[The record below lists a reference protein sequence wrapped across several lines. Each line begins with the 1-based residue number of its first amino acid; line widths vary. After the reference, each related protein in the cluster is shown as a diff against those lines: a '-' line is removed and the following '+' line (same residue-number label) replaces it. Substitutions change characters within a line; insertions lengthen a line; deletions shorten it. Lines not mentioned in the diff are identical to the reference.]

1 MAAMADAFD
10 SLLFVGGDD
19 ISDAMAFR
27 SIQLFLVWLP
37 LFLSAP
43 SERGHQKNRPDAC
56 LEHLQNACI
65 LSGLAC
71 SHTGLGL
78 SHILS
83 QQLCCEFRIS
93 MSALQALLIPRLLLY
108 YGSDSTHLSGKA
120 WTVSSSACSADN
132 YLKMLA
138 AINPSFDGNRRA
150 ADILAEKI
158 DTLLDD
164 AHLPTNIKSY
174 HIREKDYLQRIEDL
188 ALRSFEQLSAI
199 CADAGSG
206 YPLVSEIVRILKD
219 IY

>member
-1 MAAMADAFD
+1 M
-10 SLLFVGGDD
+10 L
-19 ISDAMAFR
+19 
-27 SIQLFLVWLP
+27 WLSVP
-37 LFLSAP
+37 FSCFLSGFRFFVRPLRKRA
-43 SERGHQKNRPDAC
+43 SKNRPDAC

-150 ADILAEKI
+150 ADILAEKLTHFLMMPI
-158 DTLLDD
+158 SRPILR
-164 AHLPTNIKSY
+164 AAIS
-174 HIREKDYLQRIEDL
+174 EKKTI
-188 ALRSFEQLSAI
+188 FSA
-199 CADAGSG
+199 
-206 YPLVSEIVRILKD
+206 
-219 IY
+219 

>member
-83 QQLCCEFRIS
+83 RQLCCEFRIS

-108 YGSDSTHLSGKA
+108 YGSDSTHLFGKA
-120 WTVSSSACSADN
+120 WTVSASACSADN

-164 AHLPTNIKSY
+164 AHLPTNIRSC

>member
-1 MAAMADAFD
+1 
-10 SLLFVGGDD
+10 
-19 ISDAMAFR
+19 
-27 SIQLFLVWLP
+27 
-37 LFLSAP
+37 
-43 SERGHQKNRPDAC
+43 
-56 LEHLQNACI
+56 
-65 LSGLAC
+65 
-71 SHTGLGL
+71 
-78 SHILS
+78 
-83 QQLCCEFRIS
+83 

-120 WTVSSSACSADN
+120 WTVSASACSADN

-164 AHLPTNIKSY
+164 AHLPTNIKSC
-174 HIREKDYLQRIEDL
+174 HIREKDYLQRIDDL

-199 CADAGSG
+199 CTDAGSG